1 MAKSVATYVLNPLLI
16 LYSYFFEDDF
26 NSDGK
31 QSISYLIINIILSI
45 IINFFGFVYNEFFI
59 LYCFNM
65 KYETHFIISD
75 RSRIQSEAA
84 ANDLKLINLDANNAE
99 NAEDIFFG

>member
-1 MAKSVATYVLNPLLI
+1 
-16 LYSYFFEDDF
+16 
-26 NSDGK
+26 
-31 QSISYLIINIILSI
+31 
-45 IINFFGFVYNEFFI
+45 
-59 LYCFNM
+59 M